1 MDILLSLP
9 IVSYLFSSPLT
20 SWSTSL
26 NLLFFYMI
34 WSTLVLTYSP
44 LQIELAAATALRLV
58 FWLAPSLT
66 FLSFDTLVPSLAEN
80 LKLHGA
86 SALPPRDSRS
96 LLRVAGL
103 ALLNLALETVIEG
116 ALSLGLSMFLRV
128 PVFRTATTLPLPWQ
142 MFKHI
147 SLLLTAREVL
157 TYYIHRYALH
167 GQPAPS
173 VSFPSRQTA
182 TSNWKL
188 PRLNNL
194 TANLNPR
201 NFNPRSLLKR
211 TKPNP
216 AGNRLVRWHTQSPAH
231 ARRAPPFSLLL
242 RADHPLPYL
251 LHRFLPT
258 YLPSVALAALTPDG
272 LHALTY
278 LLFVALTTLEET
290 LATSGYSIVPGII
303 MGGMTRRTAMHYAAG
318 NKRGGNF
325 GNWGVLDWVHGTSL
339 GRDVMDDLQ
348 AEVGKHGPG
357 LRERG
362 ERAVNGAED
371 IVKRDTDG
379 QGQGGRRKGRKGK
392 GRGDHEE

>member
-26 NLLFFYMI
+26 NLLFFYMT

-44 LQIELAAATALRLV
+44 LQIEVAAATALRIV
-58 FWLAPSLT
+58 FWLAPSLI
-66 FLSFDTLVPSLAEN
+66 FLAFDTLVPSLAEN
-80 LKLHGA
+80 LKHHGA
-86 SALPPRDSRS
+86 SALPPRESRS

-103 ALLNLALETVIEG
+103 ALLNLALETVIEA
-116 ALSLGLSMFLRV
+116 ALSLGLSMFLGA
-128 PVFRTATTLPLPWQ
+128 PVLRTATTLPLPWQ

-147 SLLLTAREVL
+147 ALLLTAREVL

-167 GQPAPS
+167 RQPAP
-173 VSFPSRQTA
+173 TE
-182 TSNWKL
+182 
-188 PRLNNL
+188 
-194 TANLNPR
+194 
-201 NFNPRSLLKR
+201 
-211 TKPNP
+211 PNP

-242 RADHPLPYL
+242 RADHPVPYL

-258 YLPSVALAALTPDG
+258 YLPSVALAALTPEG

-303 MGGMTRRTAMHYAAG
+303 MGGMARRTAMHYAAG
-318 NKRGGNF
+318 NKRGGDF

-357 LRERG
+357 AGGCRG
-362 ERAVNGAED
+362 GLVFA
-371 IVKRDTDG
+371 DTDP
-379 QGQGGRRKGRKGK
+379 KSAP
-392 GRGDHEE
+392 EP